1 MKKISLRFSLLSFAA
16 IATTALIV
24 TAVHGFKVAGNVA
37 TPDPGYSIVLDD
49 LNAPFSLDENYARE
63 SDTETVFESGDYT
76 LKMKYR
82 LAKYEGSGHVTLAPH
97 GLMFNEVDGSTH
109 KNKITSLASIKVTY
123 TSSASISVR
132 TSIRNDGREF
142 GAPRTVASNT
152 LVEFEDNPYYFILEA
167 GDAAAQIESVVLN
180 YSCEAQTGFNLN
192 NLTGTYTGKGTDNI
206 IYKMTL
212 DGSNVS
218 LQSLDKVDNVS
229 DSGTVSLLGGTTL
242 NCEFTGGGFY
252 MFSISEDQRVFTFAS
267 KGGAANSK
275 FPEMNLYKVYKVED
289 FERFGATGNAF
300 GGQGRD
306 ASSLYTM
313 SGLRADWH
321 SDWYTTS
328 SSYYVSLVGDNGWRT
343 MGSTDFLTYTATGG
357 HGGSKAAAFKGN
369 SNGLRYMSM
378 KSMLGNPSII
388 GKGAY
393 LSFWAKAYSNSAL
406 TTPKATD
413 TAIKVYGLASS
424 KVTVSNLN
432 EVRTSVDVT
441 IKASEEWARYEVPI
455 SDSKNYYGFGFYINS
470 SATVYMVV
478 DDVEIYTANPYA
490 ENIPVTNLSIAPT
503 ELDLEVG
510 QHSTLTP
517 TFTPANATNKGIDWT
532 TDDDTVATVSNG
544 TVNAVGAGTATIT
557 ATSQDGGFTATCDVT
572 VTVPSLAPY
581 PEGSY
586 IGTAT
591 VLGAN
596 YSIVIAFGN
605 RSNSLVAVR
614 LANKDAV
621 ATGVTYNNDTQAFT
635 IATTGNYEG
644 YTYGDITG
652 TYDEVND
659 KLVNITC
666 GGTISAGVS
675 NNGSI
680 EATKLD
686 VYDCDGDTAA
696 LQAQFKRR
704 YGDPWSVDTGNAN
717 RITSNTTEFVSG
729 TGSLTLKGWTGG
741 RIALNFQNDFSPAK
755 QVQNVQYWVY
765 NPSENDI
772 TLRMWYYE
780 AASLGSNGETGN
792 VVAKAGQW
800 TYVAMGFGKEVDD
813 TYINRTIYNFQI
825 ADFTSSG
832 VFLSFDNIALF

>member
-49 LNAPFSLDENYARE
+49 LNAPFSLDDNYARE

-97 GLMFNEVDGSTH
+97 GLMFNEVDNTTH
-109 KNKITSLASIKVTY
+109 KNKVTSLASIKVTY
-123 TSSASISVR
+123 SSSASISVR

-142 GAPRTVASNT
+142 SAPRAVPSNT

-229 DSGTVSLLGGTTL
+229 DSGTVSILGGTTL
-242 NCEFTGGGFY
+242 NCEFTGGGYY

-289 FERFGATGNAF
+289 FEIYTSQGQGF
-300 GGQGRD
+300 GGKVGTTQRGAD
-306 ASSLYTM
+306 SLYDM
-313 SGLRADWH
+313 SGLRAHWH
-321 SDWYTTS
+321 ADFYNTS
-328 SSYYVSLVGDNGWRT
+328 SSYPVSLLGDSGWKG
-343 MGSTDFLTYTATGG
+343 MGSEDFLLYTGTKG
-357 HGGSKAAAFKGN
+357 HNGSKAAAFKGN

-393 LSFWAKAYSNSAL
+393 LSFWAKAYTDSAL
-406 TTPKATD
+406 TTSKATD
-413 TAIKVYGLASS
+413 TGIKVYGLASS

-432 EVRTSVDVT
+432 DVRTSVDVT
-441 IKASEEWARYEVPI
+441 IKASSEWARYEVPI

-470 SATVYMVV
+470 STTVYLVV

-490 ENIPVTNLSIAPT
+490 ENIPVEDISITPT
-503 ELDLEVG
+503 VLDLEVG

-532 TDDDTVATVSNG
+532 TDDNTVATVSNG

-572 VTVPSLAPY
+572 VTVPLLAPY

-635 IATTGNYEG
+635 IATTGDYEG
-644 YTYGDITG
+644 YAYGNVTG

-659 KLVNITC
+659 KLINVACT
-666 GGTISAGVS
+666 GAISAGVS

-686 VYDCDGDTAA
+686 VYDCDGDTSA
-696 LQAQFKRR
+696 LQSQFKRR
-704 YGDPWSVDTGNAN
+704 YGDPWSVDTGNDD

-729 TGSLTLKGWTGG
+729 TGSLKLRGWTGG
-741 RIALNFQNDFSPAK
+741 RIALNFQSDFSPAK
-755 QVQNVQYWVY
+755 TVQNVHFWVY
-765 NPSENDI
+765 NPSGSDV
-772 TLRMWYYE
+772 TLRMWYYTS
-780 AASLGSNGETGN
+780 ASLGGAAETGS
-792 VVAKAGQW
+792 VTAKAGQW
-800 TYVAMGFGKEVDD
+800 TYLAMGFGSK
-813 TYINRTIYNFQI
+813 TIYNFQI
-825 ADFTSSG
+825 ADFTKSG
-832 VFLSFDNIALF
+832 VYFSFDNIALF